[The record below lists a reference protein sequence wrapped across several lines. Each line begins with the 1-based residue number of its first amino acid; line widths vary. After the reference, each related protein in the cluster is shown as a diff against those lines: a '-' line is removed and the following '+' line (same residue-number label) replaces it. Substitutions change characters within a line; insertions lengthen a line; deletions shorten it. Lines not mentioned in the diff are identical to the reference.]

1 MATLRQV
8 EANRQ
13 NALKSTGP
21 ITAQGKETVS
31 GNSIRHG
38 LRSRKVILKGEDPA
52 EFDQLAGD
60 LESEWQPHSPTERH
74 YLLQMVIAQWKLV
87 RVEVAEAN
95 LYDEPQSAREQIV
108 LLDRIWQAQ
117 QRFERS
123 FSRAQR
129 ELERLQHSRSHAEPP
144 ASTESPAATHETVP
158 DPAGSKPR
166 AQPPEEPPQM
176 PADTTTG
183 PIPVM
188 APAAPPL
195 GSASTVVAPCTRTIG
210 NELTAWQVPP
220 KPEVPSA
227 DRCPKL
233 VATEA
238 APQIAR

>member
-60 LESEWQPHSPTERH
+60 LEFEWQPHSPTER
-74 YLLQMVIAQWKLV
+74 YYVQQMAIAQWKLV

-95 LYDEPQSAREQIV
+95 LYDEPQNARDHV
-108 LLDRIWQAQ
+108 LLLDRIWQAQ

-129 ELERLQHSRSHAEPP
+129 ELERLQQTRSHAEPP
-144 ASTESPAATHETVP
+144 ASTESPTPTQETP
-158 DPAGSKPR
+158 PSGALSGPTAGSSGAKPG
-166 AQPPEEPPQM
+166 PPEASALTPAPDAPGGCLPLRESHASSTMLSKRDFSEPERLSINEGGEYCCIV
-176 PADTTTG
+176 ALDT
-183 PIPVM
+183 I
-188 APAAPPL
+188 
-195 GSASTVVAPCTRTIG
+195 
-210 NELTAWQVPP
+210 
-220 KPEVPSA
+220 
-227 DRCPKL
+227 
-233 VATEA
+233 
-238 APQIAR
+238 